1 MRMAASS
8 WTFFRNVIALSLAH
22 SLPVIRHL
30 AGNLSHR
37 QSIGSACGPRNVHA
51 SSRQFH
57 KAENDQTGQTG
68 SLRRSHREEYGGHD
82 LMPMSLEEL
91 FPGRLPRS
99 FRRWLDAV
107 PFQNVPDRVVCQI
120 VTQVGQCSLYPSI
133 APGTI
138 LLSHADSQS
147 SNFRARWSSAPR
159 LAPTA
164 SVLSANQ
171 ISVPRQQSFRRGDGR
186 HLLQRFPAQLFRFG
200 RQSPSLVI
208 VELQTPITHLLPKDA
223 ILLDQICDNL
233 LLMSAHPSSDGKH
246 HN

>member
-1 MRMAASS
+1 MRP
-8 WTFFRNVIALSLAH
+8 N
-22 SLPVIRHL
+22 
-30 AGNLSHR
+30 GNTRTHP
-37 QSIGSACGPRNVHA
+37 CGR
-51 SSRQFH
+51 SR
-57 KAENDQTGQTG
+57 
-68 SLRRSHREEYGGHD
+68 S
-82 LMPMSLEEL
+82 
-91 FPGRLPRS
+91 PRS
-99 FRRWLDAV
+99 V
-107 PFQNVPDRVVCQI
+107 PNVFAGTLPTSSSAPVLEMARCRVFSECSGPCCVPDRAE
-120 VTQVGQCSLYPSI
+120 VGQGSLYPPI
-133 APGTI
+133 APRAI
-138 LLSHADSQS
+138 LFSHADSQS
-147 SNFRARWSSAPR
+147 SNFRARWSPAPR

-208 VELQTPITHLLPKDA
+208 VEVQTPITHLLPKDA